1 MGSPRKVTHE
11 RQSHIEGQKW
21 PLKTGMMKS
30 TISMSPPRCAQHST
44 NGTLTSA
51 IQPAAEH
58 SNIHGDQGVA
68 EIARTTH
75 VPGHRYSQPGVDI
88 QEELVSMA
96 LGSCPISL
104 SSHRDEMT
112 A

>member
-1 MGSPRKVTHE
+1 MA
-11 RQSHIEGQKW
+11 IEDIEN
-21 PLKTGMMKS
+21 MMKS
-30 TISMSPPRCAQHST
+30 TIPVSPPRCAQHST

-51 IQPAAEH
+51 TQPAAEH
-58 SNIHGDQGVA
+58 INIHSDQEVA
-68 EIARTTH
+68 GIARTTH
-75 VPGHRYSQPGVDI
+75 VPGHRYSQPGVGI

-104 SSHRDEMT
+104 SSNRDEMT